1 MAAERVV
8 ERGGLSEEA
17 RRPLH
22 GPGTGAAALP
32 GDHRAGLRLAGGGGG
47 GAQLGEPAVAGLQ
60 AGHRASADSTG
71 SKEVRCEDP
80 AAGHPPARI
89 TRQTSWQP
97 LLPVA
102 HSVHLALTEQALPE
116 LRSTTALAHDDSWQQ
131 RTAQRPPPP
140 IPKPTAVVL

>member
-60 AGHRASADSTG
+60 AGHRASEILGADHFG
-71 SKEVRCEDP
+71 VVHHFALVRRHLQ
-80 AAGHPPARI
+80 GGQHIVHPGQVGGGARWHAVE
-89 TRQTSWQP
+89 SP
-97 LLPVA
+97 LQDVEA
-102 HSVHLALTEQALPE
+102 
-116 LRSTTALAHDDSWQQ
+116 
-131 RTAQRPPPP
+131 RPSRH
-140 IPKPTAVVL
+140 V